1 MNFLQ
6 FFITFSKFQSKV
18 QELYELDQLL
28 QEESETLHILQR
40 DKEDIEGALDEL
52 KRKIAADNLT
62 QNMKLS
68 SKKKQNSLEQELS
81 RVHYQLAANSQK
93 LEQTVSGN
101 SKLEQELL
109 MLRQKLQESRG
120 VQRSNSHKTNDTSTA
135 AIENELKRVQEL
147 VGDMQRQ
154 RQELSMA
161 VRQLTLN
168 SNSIYERLK
177 PKQNQSSSSLLS
189 ASSSLLSA
197 SANAANKRLHSD
209 WTETDLDNMITK
221 DLECFGGYSHDAS
234 TSIPSSPYHSYQ
246 SQDIYNITKDENDYT
261 LDSTYGKYNKQIYQ
275 SNIQL
280 I

>member
-1 MNFLQ
+1 M
-6 FFITFSKFQSKV
+6 
-18 QELYELDQLL
+18 

-62 QNMKLS
+62 QSMKMT
-68 SKKKQNSLEQELS
+68 SKKRQNSLEQELS

-120 VQRSNSHKTNDTSTA
+120 LQRSNSHKSNENSTVA
-135 AIENELKRVQEL
+135 LENELKRVQEL

-154 RQELSMA
+154 RQELSLA

-177 PKQNQSSSSLLS
+177 PKQTQSPSSYDLDISVATNS
-189 ASSSLLSA
+189 G
-197 SANAANKRLHSD
+197 NKRLHSN
-209 WTETDLDNMITK
+209 WTETDLDSMISK
-221 DLECFGGYSHDAS
+221 DYVYGLDRLSGLSHSDD

-246 SQDIYNITKDENDYT
+246 NQDLYNLTKDENDYT
-261 LDSTYGKYNKQIYQ
+261 LDSTFGKCV
-275 SNIQL
+275 NI
-280 I
+280 ISSFHT

>member
-1 MNFLQ
+1 M
-6 FFITFSKFQSKV
+6 
-18 QELYELDQLL
+18 DQLL

-62 QNMKLS
+62 QSMKMT
-68 SKKKQNSLEQELS
+68 SKKRQNSLEQELS

-120 VQRSNSHKTNDTSTA
+120 LQRSNSHKTSENSTA
-135 AIENELKRVQEL
+135 ALENELKRVQEL

-154 RQELSMA
+154 RQELSLA
-161 VRQLTLN
+161 VRQLTMN

-177 PKQNQSSSSLLS
+177 PKENQSSSTLLS
-189 ASSSLLSA
+189 AATNLG
-197 SANAANKRLHSD
+197 NKRLHSN
-209 WTETDLDNMITK
+209 WTETDLDSMISK
-221 DLECFGGYSHDAS
+221 DYVYGLDRLSGLSHTDN
-234 TSIPSSPYHSYQ
+234 TSMPSSPYHSYQ
-246 SQDIYNITKDENDYT
+246 NQDLYNLAKDENDYT
-261 LDSTYGKYNKQIYQ
+261 LDSTFGKCVCVDQ
-275 SNIQL
+275 SIAFMLNSTYHCFNVSF
-280 I
+280 